1 MLCTGARILL
11 ESLKREGVDL
21 FFGYPGGA
29 VIDIY
34 DELSNHPDL
43 RHILVRHEQGA
54 VHAADGYA
62 RACGKVGV
70 CLATSGPGATNT
82 VTGIATAYSD
92 SIPMVIFTGQV
103 STPLIGNDAFQEVD
117 IIGITR
123 PCTKHN
129 FLVKDVKD
137 LAETV
142 RKAFYLARSGRPGPV
157 LVDIPKN
164 IQQASCE
171 FVWPEDV
178 VMRSYCPTFRA
189 NLNQLRRAM
198 DVLVTSRKPLIVAGG
213 GVIMANAA
221 EELCTLAHLM
231 HAPVCSTLMGLGAFP
246 GDDPLWIGMLGMH
259 GTFAANRAVTQAD
272 VILAVGARFD
282 DRVTGKLSQ
291 FAPNARIVH
300 IDIDPTTLRKNVR
313 VEVPVVSPT
322 FRANLN
328 QLRRAMDVLVTSR
341 KPLIVAGGGVI
352 MANAAEEL
360 CTLAHLMH
368 APVCSTLMGLGAFPG
383 DDPLWIGMLGMHGT
397 FAANRAVT
405 QADVILA
412 VGARFDDR
420 VTGKLSQFAPNARIV
435 HIDIDPTTLRK
446 NVRVEVPVV
455 SDALSALQ
463 GLRSILESGHAQ
475 KDWAGDH
482 ADWMGQVLEWQ
493 KEHPLSWAKG
503 DVLKP
508 QQVVERMYEITKGE
522 AIITTEVG
530 QNQMWAAQ
538 FYKYHKPRTYLT
550 SGGLGTMGYGLPA
563 AIGAQMAFPDRLV
576 VDVAGDGSI
585 QMNIQE
591 LMTAVE
597 NGLPVKILILNNR
610 HLGMVRQWQEL
621 FYDANYV
628 ATDMKGQPDFV
639 KLADAYGAEG
649 YRITTEEELEE
660 LLPKALA
667 SPRTAVIDVLVDRE
681 ENVSP
686 IVPAGASLDEML
698 IV

>member
-1 MLCTGARILL
+1 MVCTGARIFL

-34 DELSNHPDL
+34 NELSSHPDI

-62 RACGKVGV
+62 RASGKVGV

-92 SIPMVIFTGQV
+92 SIPLVIFTGQV

-117 IIGITR
+117 IVGITR

-137 LAETV
+137 LALTI

-164 IQQASCE
+164 IQQATCDY
-171 FVWPEDV
+171 VWPENV
-178 VMRSYCPTFRA
+178 SMRSYCPTYRA

-198 DVLVTSRKPLIVAGG
+198 DVLVTSRKLLVMAGG
-213 GVIMANAA
+213 GVIMAAAA
-221 EELCTLAHLM
+221 EELTMLARRL
-231 HAPVCSTLMGLGAFP
+231 HAPVTSTLMGLGAFP
-246 GDDPLWIGMLGMH
+246 GDDPQWIGMLGMH
-259 GTFAANRAVTQAD
+259 GTYAANRAVTQAD

-282 DRVTGKLSQ
+282 DRVTGKLS
-291 FAPNARIVH
+291 
-300 IDIDPTTLRKNVR
+300 T
-313 VEVPVVSPT
+313 
-322 FRANLN
+322 
-328 QLRRAMDVLVTSR
+328 
-341 KPLIVAGGGVI
+341 
-352 MANAAEEL
+352 
-360 CTLAHLMH
+360 
-368 APVCSTLMGLGAFPG
+368 
-383 DDPLWIGMLGMHGT
+383 
-397 FAANRAVT
+397 
-405 QADVILA
+405 
-412 VGARFDDR
+412 
-420 VTGKLSQFAPNARIV
+420 FAPNARIV

-463 GLRSILESGHAQ
+463 GLRAILESGHAE
-475 KDWAGDH
+475 KDWEGAH
-482 ADWMGQVLEWQ
+482 AEWNAQVREWQ
-493 KEHPLSWAKG
+493 ERQPLSWARG
-503 DVLKP
+503 ETLKP
-508 QQVVERMYEITKGE
+508 QQVVEALYRMTEGK
-522 AIITTEVG
+522 AVITTEVG

-538 FYKYHKPRTYLT
+538 FYKYHRPRTYLT

-563 AIGAQMAFPDRLV
+563 AIGAQLAFPDRLV

-585 QMNIQE
+585 QMNSQE

-597 NGLPVKILILNNR
+597 NELPVKILILNNR
-610 HLGMVRQWQEL
+610 YLGMVRQWQER
-621 FYDANYV
+621 FYDTNYV

-660 LLPKALA
+660 ILPRALA
-667 SPRTAVIDVLVDRE
+667 SPKTAIIDVWVDRE

-686 IVPAGASLDEML
+686 IVPTGASLDEML